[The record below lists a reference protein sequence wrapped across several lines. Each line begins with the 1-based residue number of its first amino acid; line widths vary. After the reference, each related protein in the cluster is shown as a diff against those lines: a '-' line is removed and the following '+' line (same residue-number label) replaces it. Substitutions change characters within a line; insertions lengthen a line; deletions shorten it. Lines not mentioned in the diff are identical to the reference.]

1 MARMDSDSYTLSL
14 TSMMAA
20 FALLFIYLAGI
31 LPTARMGMYAI
42 ASLFSIALCMEQ
54 RTAYAIILYF
64 AVSALSFLIL
74 PNTLMV
80 VPYIL
85 FFGYYGIAKY
95 HIESIKDKLLAF
107 ALKLMVFNIGLI
119 LNYFLAKN
127 MFLVNVPDA
136 IKNSFWLFLGL
147 AQLAFLA
154 YDYIF
159 SKMAELYDNR
169 IRKFLMKRGR
179 R

>member
-1 MARMDSDSYTLSL
+1 MARMDSDSYALSL

-31 LPTARMGMYAI
+31 LPTARLAMYSI
-42 ASLFSIALCMEQ
+42 ASLFSMAMCMEQ

-64 AVSALSFLIL
+64 AVSFLSLLIL

-80 VPYIL
+80 VPYVL
-85 FFGYYGIAKY
+85 FFGYYGITKY
-95 HIESIKDKLLAF
+95 HIEQIKDKFLAF
-107 ALKLMVFNIGLI
+107 VLKLMVFNIGLI

-127 MFLVNVPDA
+127 LLLANIPDV
-136 IKNSFWLFLGL
+136 IKNSFWVFLGL
-147 AQLAFLA
+147 AQMVFVV
-154 YDYIF
+154 YDFVF

-169 IRKFLMKRGR
+169 IRKFLIKRGR